1 MMECVKGNQTIL
13 RCFVMETQSLLART
27 VRNDRQLQ
35 QLLKGGNW
43 GDSVDEVIHDEK
55 SQELAAMCKRIAD
68 LVNATKVQPVSFK
81 RKNEWIPEQQQP
93 TVELF
98 APNPNGVKTVMVR
111 NLPRDV
117 VLSDLYRAFTIY
129 GTIQDIYLPKNM
141 DKSSPY
147 YGTIRGFALIKYI
160 TPLEAA
166 RAVAMGPLSLDK
178 NIITLEFAKADQ
190 APLKTEHDLSQE

>member
-1 MMECVKGNQTIL
+1 
-13 RCFVMETQSLLART
+13 LLART
-27 VRNDRQLQ
+27 IRNDRQLQ

-43 GDSVDEVIHDEK
+43 GDCVDEVIHDEK